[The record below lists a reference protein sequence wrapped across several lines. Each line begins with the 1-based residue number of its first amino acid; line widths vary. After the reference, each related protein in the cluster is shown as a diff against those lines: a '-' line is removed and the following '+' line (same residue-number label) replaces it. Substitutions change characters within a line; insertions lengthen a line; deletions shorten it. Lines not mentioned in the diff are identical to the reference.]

1 MLSKRSVAV
10 AGVLLMG
17 VAGQAYGQQVAF
29 DRPGYRLHSIG
40 QRLATTARV
49 TDASGRQ
56 VANAPTVFRV
66 ADTTIAT
73 VTPRGEVVSRK
84 TGYTRIWA
92 IAGRDSGSAFVVV
105 EQRAARFA
113 FSPSVLQID
122 ALKAT
127 VPLTVQISD
136 SAGVPIA
143 GATSTISSCRSLN
156 ERVATMSARG
166 EVIART
172 NGATYIRCTDRGF
185 ADSLRVEVR
194 QRPTRA
200 QVGSRSIAKSVG
212 DTFTVR
218 LTARDRLGD
227 TVVGARPTWVS
238 MDPRTVSV
246 DPSSGRAL
254 ARSEGST
261 RLIAQ
266 LGDVADTARVD
277 VSAPRGGGLLQA
289 PIAVVDTTPAT
300 TTARRMALRVTP
312 LTLYEGDTKP
322 LLFTVSDTS
331 GMPLTD
337 PQVNLFT
344 KDASIAAPTDSG
356 MKAGKIGQV
365 WAIVRYQGL
374 IDSAVVTVRDS
385 TKRAEDN
392 ERAGEITEV
401 PIVEPTYTPGLVDR
415 YQKERA
421 AAMDSIRL
429 SGAFAPPSGKNW
441 TAALYAGLAAHSSNQ
456 TSGATAGL
464 IEDRS
469 GVIFGGRTTIK
480 PLSWLALSGD
490 FRRGELSTEG
500 IIGEPL
506 TITEATGD
514 VTFFITPWLGLGGG
528 FARKSESTKIAVQR
542 WDIPR
547 ASITA
552 RSSFVGDF
560 ISTTTTFSV
569 LPAASFTGMPE
580 DHQPDIGMAGEA
592 GIELR
597 RGSLDAGMTYYV
609 ERLPFPELRG
619 RTRVDQF
626 SSLRLRVGFKIG
638 R

>member
-1 MLSKRSVAV
+1 VRSKHSVAV
-10 AGVLLMG
+10 VGVLLMG
-17 VAGQAYGQQVAF
+17 VAGQASSQQVAF

-40 QRLATTARV
+40 QRITTTVRV
-49 TDASGRQ
+49 TDESGRP
-56 VANAPTVFRV
+56 VSNAPTVYRV
-66 ADTTIAT
+66 ADPTIAT

-122 ALKAT
+122 ALKAS

-136 SAGVPIA
+136 SAGVPIE
-143 GATSTISSCRSLN
+143 GATSTVSSCRSLN
-156 ERVATMSARG
+156 ERIATMNARG
-166 EVIART
+166 EVVART

-194 QRPTRA
+194 QRPVRA

-254 ARSEGST
+254 AKAEGST

-277 VSAPRGGGLLQA
+277 VAAPRGGGLLQA
-289 PIAVVDTTPAT
+289 PIPVVDTTPVTA
-300 TTARRMALRVTP
+300 ARRMAIRVTP
-312 LTLYEGDTKP
+312 LTMYEGDIRP
-322 LLFTVSDTS
+322 LVYTVTDTS
-331 GMPLTD
+331 GTALTD
-337 PQVNLFT
+337 PRVNLFS
-344 KDASIAAPTDSG
+344 KDPSIAAPTDSG

-392 ERAGEITEV
+392 ERAGEITEA
-401 PIVEPTYTPGLVDR
+401 PIVEPTYAAGLAER
-415 YQKERA
+415 YQRERA
-421 AAMDSIRL
+421 AVMDSIRR
-429 SGAFAPPSGKNW
+429 SGAFAPSSGKIW
-441 TAALYAGLAAHSSNQ
+441 TAGLYAGLAAHSSNQ
-456 TSGATAGL
+456 TSSTTAGL

-469 GVIFGGRTTIK
+469 GVIFGGRTTLK
-480 PLSWLALSGD
+480 PLSWLAVSGD
-490 FRRGELSTEG
+490 FRRGELSAEG

-528 FARKSESTKIAVQR
+528 FARKSESTKIAMQR

-552 RSSFVGDF
+552 LASFVGDF

-569 LPAASFTGMPE
+569 LPAANFTGMPD

-592 GIELR
+592 GLELR
-597 RGSLDAGMTYYV
+597 RGSLDAGLTYYV

-626 SSLRLRVGFKIG
+626 SSLRLRMGFKIG

>member
-1 MLSKRSVAV
+1 VLSKRSVAV
-10 AGVLLMG
+10 AGVLLMS
-17 VAGQAYGQQVAF
+17 VAGQASGQQVAF

-40 QRLATTARV
+40 QRLTTRARV

-56 VANAPTVFRV
+56 VSNAPTVFRI

-92 IAGRDSGSAFVVV
+92 ISGRDSGSAFVVV

-136 SAGVPIA
+136 SAGVPIE

-156 ERVATMSARG
+156 ERIATMNARG

-254 ARSEGST
+254 AKAEGST

-289 PIAVVDTTPAT
+289 PIPVVDTTPAT
-300 TTARRMALRVTP
+300 AARRMTIRVTP
-312 LTLYEGDTKP
+312 LTMYEGDVRP
-322 LLFTVSDTS
+322 LVYTVSDTL
-331 GMPLTD
+331 GMALTD
-337 PQVNLFT
+337 PRVNLFS
-344 KDASIAAPTDSG
+344 KDPSIAAPTDSG

-401 PIVEPTYTPGLVDR
+401 PIVEPTYAPGLAER

-421 AAMDSIRL
+421 DVMDSIRR
-429 SGAFAPPSGKNW
+429 SGAFAPPSGKIW
-441 TAALYAGLAAHSSNQ
+441 TAGLYAGLAAHSSNQ

-469 GVIFGGRTTIK
+469 GVIYGGRTTLK
-480 PLSWLALSGD
+480 PLSWLAISGD
-490 FRRGELSTEG
+490 LRGGELSTAG

-506 TITEATGD
+506 TVTEVAGD
-514 VTFFITPWLGLGGG
+514 LTFFITPWLGLGGG
-528 FARKSESTKIAVQR
+528 FARKSEKTKIAMQQ
-542 WDIPR
+542 WNIPR

-569 LPAASFTGMPE
+569 LPKASFSGMPD

-592 GIELR
+592 GLELR
-597 RGSLDAGMTYYV
+597 RGSLDGGLTYYV